1 KLLVLASDFYDEK
14 EYIYDYKYF
23 CELKNNMGRGGGML

>member
-1 KLLVLASDFYDEK
+1 K

-23 CELKNNMGRGGGML
+23 CELKNNIGRRGGGML